1 MFARLR
7 NRLEISPHR
16 YAQVATVALIGLALI
31 VLTGAAVRLTDSGLG
46 CPDWPKCYGAGQH
59 PALETHAVIEMGNR
73 IVTAC
78 LGIAVIAAA
87 VLAFF
92 RRPYRRHLA
101 IFGVLLPL
109 GVVAQAI
116 LGALVVK
123 FDLRP
128 ELVMLHFLLSMA
140 LLDAGFALFW
150 CARHE
155 PWDRR
160 RSWDR
165 KGVWAVRCLVPLG
178 QLTIL
183 AGTVATGAG
192 PHAGEFEGQLVQRFT
207 FEGVG
212 TTLEWVVQR
221 HAVLATIYGL
231 AAIGVWFYLRR
242 PGGDRRALKPLTVVL
257 ALLALQGV
265 VGFIQWELEL
275 PTEIVW
281 VHVALATCNWLAM
294 LWTIAA
300 AGRLEPR
307 TGTPAEREYGE
318 APSDQSASAP
328 AGAGAGAA

>member
-1 MFARLR
+1 MFASLR
-7 NRLEISPHR
+7 NRFEISPHR
-16 YAQVATVALIGLALI
+16 YAQVATIALIGLALI
-31 VLTGAAVRLTDSGLG
+31 VFSGAAVRLTDSGLG
-46 CPDWPKCYGAGQH
+46 CPTWPQCYGAGPH
-59 PALETHAVIEMGNR
+59 PPLESHAIIESSNR
-73 IVTAC
+73 IITAL
-78 LGIAVIAAA
+78 LGVAVIAAC

-101 IFGVLLPL
+101 IFGALLPL

-123 FDLRP
+123 YDLRP
-128 ELVMLHFLLSMA
+128 ELVMCHFILSMM

-150 CARHE
+150 CSRYE

-165 KGVWAVRCLVPLG
+165 KGVWAVRGLVPLG

-183 AGTVATGAG
+183 AGTIATGSG
-192 PHAGEFEGQLVQRFT
+192 PHAGEFEGQLVKRFT
-207 FEGVG
+207 FEGHN
-212 TTLEWVVQR
+212 TLEWVVQR
-221 HAVLATIYGL
+221 HAVLAAIYGF

-257 ALLALQGV
+257 LLLLLQGV
-265 VGFIQWELEL
+265 VGYVQWELEL
-275 PTEIVW
+275 PSEIVW
-281 VHVALATCNWLAM
+281 VHVALATCNGLAM

-307 TGTPAEREYGE
+307 SGGLPADERGE
-318 APSDQSASAP
+318 TPSDRSTAAP
-328 AGAGAGAA
+328 ARAGAA

>member
-1 MFARLR
+1 MFASLR
-7 NRLEISPHR
+7 NRFEISPHR
-16 YAQVATVALIGLALI
+16 YAQVTAIALGGLALI

-46 CPDWPKCYGAGQH
+46 CPNWPKCYGG
-59 PALETHAVIEMGNR
+59 PVPPLETHAVIEMSNR
-73 IVTAC
+73 IITAF
-78 LGIAVIAAA
+78 LGIAVIAACL
-87 VLAFF
+87 LAFF
-92 RRPYRRHLA
+92 RRPFRSHLA
-101 IFGVLLPL
+101 WIGALLPL

-123 FDLRP
+123 YDLRP
-128 ELVMLHFLLSMA
+128 ELVMGHFILSMM
-140 LLDAGFALFW
+140 LLDAGFALMW
-150 CARHE
+150 CSRYE

-183 AGTVATGAG
+183 AGTVATGSG
-192 PHAGEFEGQLVQRFT
+192 PHAGEFQGQFVQRFT
-207 FEGVG
+207 FEGAR
-212 TTLEWVVQR
+212 TLEWVVQR
-221 HAVLATIYGL
+221 HAILATIYGL

-257 ALLALQGV
+257 ILLAVQGV
-265 VGFIQWELEL
+265 VGYVQWELEL

-281 VHVALATCNWLAM
+281 VHVALATFNWLAM

-307 TGTPAEREYGE
+307 SGTA
-318 APSDQSASAP
+318 AASGGGANRATEP
-328 AGAGAGAA
+328 AGAGAGPA